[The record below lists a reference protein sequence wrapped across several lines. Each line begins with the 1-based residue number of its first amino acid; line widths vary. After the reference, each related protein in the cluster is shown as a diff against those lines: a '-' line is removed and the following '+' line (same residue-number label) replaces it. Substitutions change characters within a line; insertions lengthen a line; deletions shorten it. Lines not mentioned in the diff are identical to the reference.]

1 VSESQKSRS
10 FHSAV
15 QLGSMVMMVM
25 MAMMMMMMMMMSA
38 RLLERGGD

>member
-1 VSESQKSRS
+1 MSESQKSRS

-25 MAMMMMMMMMMSA
+25 MMMMMMMMSA

>member
-1 VSESQKSRS
+1 MSESQKSRS
-10 FHSAV
+10 FHSDV

-25 MAMMMMMMMMMSA
+25 MMMMMMMMMSA